1 MGSFQIGVE
10 GEGGY
15 ASGLRPDQLRIKPA
29 GDKHGSL
36 HWHILPTPV
45 FYQQWA
51 WIPGSMPWNDGGWGV
66 AFPPNYQRRGG
77 CPIAQRRGSQSWQ
90 SGTIAAAAG

>member
-15 ASGLRPDQLRIKPA
+15 ASGLRPVQLRIKPA

-66 AFPPNYQRRGG
+66 AFRQITNAEAAARLLSGAAP
-77 CPIAQRRGSQSWQ
+77 WQ
-90 SGTIAAAAG
+90 GGTIAAAAG